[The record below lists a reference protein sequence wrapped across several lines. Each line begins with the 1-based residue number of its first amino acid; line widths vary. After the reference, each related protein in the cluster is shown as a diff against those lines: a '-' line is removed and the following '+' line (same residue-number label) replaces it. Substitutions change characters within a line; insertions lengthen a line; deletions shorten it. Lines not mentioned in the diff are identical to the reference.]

1 MCNATTNGD
10 RQNSCELTFQPKTI
24 KMGNFNLNVNSQTAA
39 YDFKNIFK
47 YICNFNHL
55 FYRSIPLMIQS
66 ALPVAIFS
74 NHNSSITMKGGTD
87 VSFSPSMDYVKNVIQ
102 RISYFYFYYLI

>member
-1 MCNATTNGD
+1 
-10 RQNSCELTFQPKTI
+10 
-24 KMGNFNLNVNSQTAA
+24 
-39 YDFKNIFK
+39 
-47 YICNFNHL
+47 
-55 FYRSIPLMIQS
+55 MIQS

-102 RISYFYFYYLI
+102 RISYFYFYYLILMLCILHNRFYFLFTSYLVFTVKHL